1 MTIADW
7 LNQTSTVLADNMI
20 PSARLDAEIILAHTV
35 RKSRTWLHAHGDEEL
50 DPRLRDIAD
59 ARIQLRLERVP
70 IAYIIRHKE
79 FYGRRFEVSPDV
91 LIPRP
96 ESEVL
101 IELTKSWYDD
111 HPAAKHLVDVGT
123 GSGCL
128 GITAKLEL
136 PDIGVTLCDVDK
148 SALRIAQKNAQYHEI
163 DVKLIRSNLLD
174 AYPLRADI
182 VIANLPYVD
191 REWLVS
197 EDTREEPDMALYAQD
212 GGLALIKELIETSPD
227 RTAKDSALVLEADPR
242 QHQSIIDYAN
252 QHGYQHLKT
261 DGFGLLLERV

>member
-1 MTIADW
+1 MTIAEW
-7 LNQTSTVLADNMI
+7 LDVVATELADNMV

-35 RKSRTWLHAHGDEEL
+35 RKPRTWLHAHSDEEL

-59 ARIQLRLERVP
+59 ARAQLRLDRVP

-79 FYGRRFEVSPDV
+79 FYGRRFQVSPDV

-101 IELTKSWYDD
+101 IELARSWYQN
-111 HPAAKHLVDVGT
+111 HPESKHLVDVGT

-136 PDIGVTLCDVDK
+136 PELGVTLCDVDK
-148 SALRIAQKNAQYHEI
+148 QALSVAEQNARQHKAE
-163 DVKLIRSNLLD
+163 VKLLRSHLLD
-174 AYPLRADI
+174 AYPLRAHI

-191 REWLVS
+191 RSWMVS
-197 EDTREEPDMALYAQD
+197 DDTSEEPDLALYADD
-212 GGLALIKELIETSPD
+212 GGLALIKELIETATNH
-227 RTAKDSALVLEADPR
+227 TAPGAALILEADPR
-242 QHQSIIDYAN
+242 QHQSIIDFAS
-252 QHGYQHLKT
+252 QHDYQHVTT
-261 DGFGLLLERV
+261 DGFGLLLERD